1 LIHEFLGFFFFKLK
15 TLQCTIKI
23 LIGNIVYNSKF
34 FIFLAFDSSGTK
46 WVLVILKNSLLYFD
60 TVIFL
65 SLGFIVDLRD
75 QIVD

>member
-1 LIHEFLGFFFFKLK
+1 MSFWGVFFKKLK
-15 TLQCTIKI
+15 TLQLTIKI

-34 FIFLAFDSSGTK
+34 FIFLAFDSTGTK
-46 WVLVILKNSLLYFD
+46 WVLVILKSYLLYFD